1 MNESRREVTVNVKF
15 KWTGSLFLSS
25 IAVFAAFT
33 IVCDGVLG
41 PPPLP
46 FSGVW
51 DSWVFIAEPI
61 NGMVLG
67 PLPGFL
73 SSIIGVFAGHSIS
86 FRGTPEYIFSL
97 GMPIGAA
104 VSGLIFEGKWK
115 IPIMY
120 YSALLAAFFATP
132 VSWELPAWGM
142 WDIYLA
148 FVLLLA
154 SVPIMTKDGA
164 VWRSG
169 SAKSKLVLAVLVS
182 AFVGLEA
189 DVLFRIFILVPCQT
203 YRVVF
208 YSMEV
213 VDLQYIWTIGAVET
227 SIKAILSSIVS
238 ATVVPSIINVVRKLG
253 SNSATPG

>member
-1 MNESRREVTVNVKF
+1 M
-15 KWTGSLFLSS
+15 
-25 IAVFAAFT
+25 
-33 IVCDGVLG
+33 CDGIVG

-73 SSIIGVFAGHSIS
+73 SSLIGVFAGHSVS
-86 FRGTPEYIFSL
+86 FRGTPEYLFTL

-104 VSGLIFEGKWK
+104 VSGMIFRRKWK
-115 IPIMY
+115 IPLVY
-120 YSALLAAFFATP
+120 YAALLAMFFVTP
-132 VSWELPAWGM
+132 VSWQLPFWGM

-148 FVLLLA
+148 FVLLLTLI
-154 SVPIMTKDGA
+154 PIMKRYETVWGFGSNNTK
-164 VWRSG
+164 
-169 SAKSKLVLAVLVS
+169 LLLTVS
-182 AFVGLEA
+182 VCAFIGLEA

-208 YSMEV
+208 YSMKV
-213 VDLQYIWTIGAVET
+213 ADLQYIWTIGAIET
-227 SIKAILSSIVS
+227 SIKATLSAIVS
-238 ATVVPSIINVVRKLG
+238 ATVVPSIIIVVRKLG
-253 SNSATPG
+253 LNSATLG